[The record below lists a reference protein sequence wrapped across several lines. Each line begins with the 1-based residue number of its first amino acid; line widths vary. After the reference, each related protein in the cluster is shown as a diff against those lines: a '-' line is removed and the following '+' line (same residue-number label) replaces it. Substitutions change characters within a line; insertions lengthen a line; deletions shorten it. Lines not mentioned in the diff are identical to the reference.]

1 MFDAYTDYPITELGD
16 IENERAPIRK
26 CKILTYD
33 RDKYAD
39 VMVFFQDE
47 DGDERVVITNFK
59 AGYIYK
65 NKVRYDDGI
74 QFTYHQFTYDELITL
89 PWTY

>member
-1 MFDAYTDYPITELGD
+1 MFDAYTDYPITQLGD
-16 IENERAPIRK
+16 IANEKAPVRK

-39 VMVFFQDE
+39 VMIFFQDA
-47 DGDERVVITNFK
+47 DGDERAVITNFK
-59 AGYIYK
+59 VGYIYK
-65 NKVRYDDGI
+65 NEARYEDGI
-74 QFTYHQFTYDELITL
+74 TFTYDELITL

>member
-1 MFDAYTDYPITELGD
+1 MFDAFTDYPITELGD
-16 IENERAPIRK
+16 IANEKAPVRK

-39 VMVFFQDE
+39 VMIFFQDA
-47 DGDERVVITNFK
+47 DGDERSIVTSFK

-65 NKVRYDDGI
+65 NEARYDDGE
-74 QFTYHQFTYDELITL
+74 TFTYDELITL
-89 PWTY
+89 PWKY

>member
-1 MFDAYTDYPITELGD
+1 MFDAFTDYPITELGD

-74 QFTYHQFTYDELITL
+74 QFTYDELITL